1 MSRATPPRSPAI
13 SGTSRGR
20 AIAWS
25 GCSRWTC
32 SRIRPTS
39 RPWPDWNEPGREVLP
54 AAALV
59 AGRSRSLRR
68 LRRGLS
74 HPASHGRSC
83 RAPPPAR
90 CDRRGHRPLPQGHGL
105 RRSRGRPVPAL
116 PEGSVARR
124 LRRVLAP
131 RGARHDARARA
142 AARDLPARGSG
153 PAPGAVPGH
162 PCRHPVR
169 RQAQQP
175 HRLRLDGGCPD
186 RPGHAHLLAR
196 HHADPRLL
204 GPAQLAALLRARRSR
219 ASHPARRHPRPLH
232 HGAHH
237 AAHTLGHARGDGAGL
252 YPHGAGQGGLRAA
265 GGLEARPQERFYPH
279 HHHRGHR
286 AGHAP
291 RRLRDNRDDLRVA
304 WSRAAVRAGDL
315 QPRLSRGA
323 GRRLSPRQHL
333 RVPELHRGRGLHLA
347 RSAHPVPL
355 MAPPNGASSVVL
367 PLPSAPEERQWV
379 MTLKRLA
386 RRRTALFGLAVVA
399 VVILSAVGAP
409 LVTVFDPIEQ
419 DINQRLREPGWRNAA
434 GQAHLL
440 GTDHLGRDILARIIY
455 GSRVALVVGLSA
467 VLISGVLGMAIGLV
481 SGYFGG
487 KVDDFFMR
495 LADIQLAFPF
505 ILLAIA
511 VIGVLGPS
519 LRNIIVVIGVS
530 SWVVYAR
537 VVRGEVLS
545 IRERAFVQA
554 AIALGSR
561 DGRVLVRHVLPNA
574 FTPWLVVATLDMAR
588 VIVIESA
595 LSFLGLGVQPP
606 TPTWGGMLADG
617 RVYLSTAWWLATFPG
632 LAILVTVLGINLL
645 GDGLRDTLDPRL
657 KV

>member
-1 MSRATPPRSPAI
+1 
-13 SGTSRGR
+13 
-20 AIAWS
+20 
-25 GCSRWTC
+25 
-32 SRIRPTS
+32 
-39 RPWPDWNEPGREVLP
+39 
-54 AAALV
+54 
-59 AGRSRSLRR
+59 
-68 LRRGLS
+68 
-74 HPASHGRSC
+74 
-83 RAPPPAR
+83 
-90 CDRRGHRPLPQGHGL
+90 
-105 RRSRGRPVPAL
+105 
-116 PEGSVARR
+116 
-124 LRRVLAP
+124 
-131 RGARHDARARA
+131 
-142 AARDLPARGSG
+142 
-153 PAPGAVPGH
+153 
-162 PCRHPVR
+162 
-169 RQAQQP
+169 
-175 HRLRLDGGCPD
+175 
-186 RPGHAHLLAR
+186 
-196 HHADPRLL
+196 
-204 GPAQLAALLRARRSR
+204 
-219 ASHPARRHPRPLH
+219 
-232 HGAHH
+232 
-237 AAHTLGHARGDGAGL
+237 
-252 YPHGAGQGGLRAA
+252 
-265 GGLEARPQERFYPH
+265 
-279 HHHRGHR
+279 
-286 AGHAP
+286 
-291 RRLRDNRDDLRVA
+291 
-304 WSRAAVRAGDL
+304 
-315 QPRLSRGA
+315 
-323 GRRLSPRQHL
+323 
-333 RVPELHRGRGLHLA
+333 
-347 RSAHPVPL
+347 
-355 MAPPNGASSVVL
+355 MAPPNGVSSVVL

-419 DINQRLREPGWRNAA
+419 DINQRLKEPGWRNAA
-434 GQAHLL
+434 GQAHVL

-545 IRERAFVQA
+545 IREREFVQA

-561 DGRVLVRHVLPNA
+561 DGRVVLRHVLPNA

-657 KV
+657 KI